1 MRTRKLNIDENGMN
15 PSWFNSK
22 GKIVIKE
29 AQNYNFENLEVTQD
43 YSIEVNAEGEGRRII
58 ISYKSNNPF
67 NISFDTQQFEEMKAG
82 VNKIYFVLQEG
93 DNINEILISK
103 ITNDVYFDYLNIKIT
118 ELSTKIEV
126 KNFEE
131 NEDAVINSLYQ
142 KLYTLKRELWY
153 SVNFGMPLLEK
164 NKSKVNIDSFILQTL
179 SQQEG
184 VRNILVFNSKVEN
197 GEYKCNMELD
207 TIYGDVNLSI

>member
-67 NISFDTQQFEEMKAG
+67 NISFDTQRFEEMKAG

-131 NEDAVINSLYQ
+131 NADAVINSLYQ

-153 SVNFGMPLLEK
+153 SVNFGMPLVEK

-207 TIYGDVNLSI
+207 TIYGDVNLSV